1 MVKLAR
7 GAEGISSVPL
17 GGWGV
22 CDFRVIL
29 SHLALFTRGRALA
42 ELRFFGGGVAL
53 SFQAVSFGIVHYGV
67 HFVNG
72 TPLTALSV

>member
-1 MVKLAR
+1 M
-7 GAEGISSVPL
+7 
-17 GGWGV
+17 
-22 CDFRVIL
+22 IL